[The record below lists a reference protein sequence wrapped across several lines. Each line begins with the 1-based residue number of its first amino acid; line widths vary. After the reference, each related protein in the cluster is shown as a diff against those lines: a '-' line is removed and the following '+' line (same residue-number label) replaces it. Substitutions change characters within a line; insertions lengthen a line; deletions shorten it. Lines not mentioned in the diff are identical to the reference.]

1 MKNMKVTYNRNEKH
15 FILRCGEKFP
25 KKVFDT
31 LTYIKEINQPKDNK
45 LIIPHTETNTDILKT
60 LSGFNWSDLAFK
72 KLYDIPVVIE
82 EPKIKVLNHDLFAYQ
97 EEGVSFLNQNNGR
110 GILCHEMGLGKT
122 VMALAWCAQEKRRAL
137 VVCPASVKYNWEKEI
152 KHWLK
157 FNKKAFI
164 LNGRKSEDIP
174 KNLDYMIINYD
185 IIAFRGNDIVDFDPD
200 VIILDECFPE
210 GTLINTPK
218 GKIPIEQIKEG
229 DEVYNAIGIGL
240 VRKTISNHNKENL
253 LKIHLNNGKSIICT
267 QNHPFFTIKGWI
279 RGKNL
284 QNADI
289 LLDISNI
296 FDIMECNS
304 NLKDIIMEEADEGFK
319 TVRDRRMHKQ
329 SKEKPQE
336 VLWERMCSNSQK
348 DSLDTTND
356 FGNAEAETQREPTKS
371 RGFLKTYEVKQSNEE
386 SRSYQEDKRT
396 LEDSRTSHKKTTV
409 KRRKWKRTSLRSK
422 SAVGSTR
429 TRMENRASNIVGKK
443 TGRISNKLQSR
454 YRKSRIKGL
463 DRSRWLVAQSKRQKS
478 LRHKKGKEIKGTR
491 VDRIEILEPRNSEQS
506 TRSTVYNLEVSR
518 HPSYFAEDIL
528 VHNCHY
534 IKESKTKRTKAVKLL
549 CKGRDHIIGLS
560 GTPIKSRPLEF
571 FNMLSLINPIM
582 FPSWWKYA
590 QQYCDAKHNRFGW
603 EFKGA
608 SNIEELN
615 LLLIGIMIRRLKK
628 DVLKDLPDKIRT
640 TVPIELSNRAKYDR
654 AKKDFLAYTL
664 QEHGLNK
671 AEKASNAEGVV
682 KKGALRRLAIEGKMK
697 GIIDWLKDFLEDNVD
712 EKIILFTIHKQTI
725 KDLMVHFSDVAV
737 VIEGDTPAKERTK
750 IVEKFQNN
758 KKVKVFIGNMMSA
771 GTGIT
776 LTASSTVCFL
786 EIDYI
791 PNEFLQAEDR
801 AHRIGQKD
809 SVNVYYFL
817 GKDSIDEEIMI
828 DILNPKMSVFNRVI
842 DGKSESDTNIFETL
856 MEGRDEKTK

>member
-1 MKNMKVTYNRNEKH
+1 MKVTYNINEKH

-97 EEGVSFLNQNNGR
+97 EEGVSFLDQNNGR
-110 GILCHEMGLGKT
+110 GAICDEMGLGKT
-122 VMALAWCAQEKRRAL
+122 VQSLAWCARHTKRTL
-137 VVCPASVKYNWEKEI
+137 IVCPASVKYNWEKEI
-152 KHWLK
+152 NFWLVS
-157 FNKKAFI
+157 NKKVFI
-164 LNGRKSEDIP
+164 LNGRKSEEVPDDV
-174 KNLDYMIINYD
+174 DYMIVNYD
-185 IIAFRGNDIVDFDPD
+185 IVAHRGNDIVDFNPEA
-200 VIILDECFPE
+200 IIIDEF
-210 GTLINTPK
+210 
-218 GKIPIEQIKEG
+218 
-229 DEVYNAIGIGL
+229 
-240 VRKTISNHNKENL
+240 
-253 LKIHLNNGKSIICT
+253 
-267 QNHPFFTIKGWI
+267 
-279 RGKNL
+279 
-284 QNADI
+284 
-289 LLDISNI
+289 
-296 FDIMECNS
+296 
-304 NLKDIIMEEADEGFK
+304 
-319 TVRDRRMHKQ
+319 
-329 SKEKPQE
+329 
-336 VLWERMCSNSQK
+336 
-348 DSLDTTND
+348 
-356 FGNAEAETQREPTKS
+356 
-371 RGFLKTYEVKQSNEE
+371 
-386 SRSYQEDKRT
+386 
-396 LEDSRTSHKKTTV
+396 
-409 KRRKWKRTSLRSK
+409 
-422 SAVGSTR
+422 
-429 TRMENRASNIVGKK
+429 
-443 TGRISNKLQSR
+443 
-454 YRKSRIKGL
+454 
-463 DRSRWLVAQSKRQKS
+463 
-478 LRHKKGKEIKGTR
+478 
-491 VDRIEILEPRNSEQS
+491 
-506 TRSTVYNLEVSR
+506 
-518 HPSYFAEDIL
+518 
-528 VHNCHY
+528 HY
-534 IKESKTKRTKAVKLL
+534 VKESKTKRTKAVKLL
-549 CKGRDHIIGLS
+549 CKGREHIIGLS

-628 DVLKDLPDKIRT
+628 DVLKDLPDKIRS

-664 QEHGLNK
+664 QEHGLKK

-842 DGKSESDTNIFETL
+842 DGKSETDSNIFETL

>member
-1 MKNMKVTYNRNEKH
+1 MKNMKVTYNINEKH
-15 FILRCGEKFP
+15 FILRCEEKFP

-97 EEGVSFLNQNNGR
+97 EEGVSFLDQNNGR
-110 GILCHEMGLGKT
+110 GAICDEMGLGKT
-122 VMALAWCAQEKRRAL
+122 VQSLAWCARHTKRTL
-137 VVCPASVKYNWEKEI
+137 IVCPASVKYNWEKEI
-152 KHWLK
+152 NFWLVS
-157 FNKKAFI
+157 NKKVFI
-164 LNGRKSEDIP
+164 LNGRKSEEVPDDV
-174 KNLDYMIINYD
+174 DYMIVNYD
-185 IIAFRGNDIVDFDPD
+185 IVAHRGNDIVDFNPEA
-200 VIILDECFPE
+200 IIIDEF
-210 GTLINTPK
+210 
-218 GKIPIEQIKEG
+218 
-229 DEVYNAIGIGL
+229 
-240 VRKTISNHNKENL
+240 
-253 LKIHLNNGKSIICT
+253 
-267 QNHPFFTIKGWI
+267 
-279 RGKNL
+279 
-284 QNADI
+284 
-289 LLDISNI
+289 
-296 FDIMECNS
+296 
-304 NLKDIIMEEADEGFK
+304 
-319 TVRDRRMHKQ
+319 
-329 SKEKPQE
+329 
-336 VLWERMCSNSQK
+336 
-348 DSLDTTND
+348 
-356 FGNAEAETQREPTKS
+356 
-371 RGFLKTYEVKQSNEE
+371 
-386 SRSYQEDKRT
+386 
-396 LEDSRTSHKKTTV
+396 
-409 KRRKWKRTSLRSK
+409 
-422 SAVGSTR
+422 
-429 TRMENRASNIVGKK
+429 
-443 TGRISNKLQSR
+443 
-454 YRKSRIKGL
+454 
-463 DRSRWLVAQSKRQKS
+463 
-478 LRHKKGKEIKGTR
+478 
-491 VDRIEILEPRNSEQS
+491 
-506 TRSTVYNLEVSR
+506 
-518 HPSYFAEDIL
+518 
-528 VHNCHY
+528 HY
-534 IKESKTKRTKAVKLL
+534 VKESKTKRTKAVKLI
-549 CKGRDHIIGLS
+549 CGGRDHIIGLS

-571 FNMLSLINPIM
+571 FNMLNLVNPVM
-582 FPSWWKYA
+582 FPSWWQYA
-590 QQYCDAKHNRFGW
+590 QKYCDAKHNRFGW

-615 LLLIGIMIRRLKK
+615 MILEGVMIRRLKK
-628 DVLKDLPDKIRT
+628 DVLKDLPDKIRS

-664 QEHGLNK
+664 QEHGLKK

>member
-97 EEGVSFLNQNNGR
+97 EEGVSFLDQNNGR
-110 GILCHEMGLGKT
+110 GAICDEMGLGKT
-122 VMALAWCAQEKRRAL
+122 VQSLAWCARHTKRTL
-137 VVCPASVKYNWEKEI
+137 IVCPASVKYNWEKEI
-152 KHWLK
+152 NFWLVS
-157 FNKKAFI
+157 NKKVFI
-164 LNGRKSEDIP
+164 LNGRKSEEVPDDV
-174 KNLDYMIINYD
+174 DYMIVNYD
-185 IIAFRGNDIVDFDPD
+185 IVAHRGNDIVDFNPEA
-200 VIILDECFPE
+200 IIIDEF
-210 GTLINTPK
+210 
-218 GKIPIEQIKEG
+218 
-229 DEVYNAIGIGL
+229 
-240 VRKTISNHNKENL
+240 
-253 LKIHLNNGKSIICT
+253 
-267 QNHPFFTIKGWI
+267 
-279 RGKNL
+279 
-284 QNADI
+284 
-289 LLDISNI
+289 
-296 FDIMECNS
+296 
-304 NLKDIIMEEADEGFK
+304 
-319 TVRDRRMHKQ
+319 
-329 SKEKPQE
+329 
-336 VLWERMCSNSQK
+336 
-348 DSLDTTND
+348 
-356 FGNAEAETQREPTKS
+356 
-371 RGFLKTYEVKQSNEE
+371 
-386 SRSYQEDKRT
+386 
-396 LEDSRTSHKKTTV
+396 
-409 KRRKWKRTSLRSK
+409 
-422 SAVGSTR
+422 
-429 TRMENRASNIVGKK
+429 
-443 TGRISNKLQSR
+443 
-454 YRKSRIKGL
+454 
-463 DRSRWLVAQSKRQKS
+463 
-478 LRHKKGKEIKGTR
+478 
-491 VDRIEILEPRNSEQS
+491 
-506 TRSTVYNLEVSR
+506 
-518 HPSYFAEDIL
+518 
-528 VHNCHY
+528 HY
-534 IKESKTKRTKAVKLL
+534 VKESKTKRTKAVKLI
-549 CKGRDHIIGLS
+549 CGGRDHIIGLS

-571 FNMLSLINPIM
+571 FNMLNLVNPVM
-582 FPSWWKYA
+582 FPSWWQYA
-590 QQYCDAKHNRFGW
+590 QKYCDAKHNRFGW

-615 LLLIGIMIRRLKK
+615 MILEGVMIRRLKK
-628 DVLKDLPDKIRT
+628 DVLKDLPDKIRS

-664 QEHGLNK
+664 QEHGLKK

-842 DGKSESDTNIFETL
+842 DGKSETDSNIFETL
-856 MEGRDEKTK
+856 MEGIKNGEH